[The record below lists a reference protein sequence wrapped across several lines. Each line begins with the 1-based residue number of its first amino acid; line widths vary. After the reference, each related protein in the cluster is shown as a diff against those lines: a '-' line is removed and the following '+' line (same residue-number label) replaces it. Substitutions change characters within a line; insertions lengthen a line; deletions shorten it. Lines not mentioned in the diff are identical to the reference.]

1 VTERLYFSDSYL
13 RSFHARVTESQIRN
27 GQPAVALSQS
37 AFYPE
42 GGGQPADYGTLN
54 GVAVTDVQSDEAG
67 EVWHLLAQPLSAT
80 AVVGEIDWPRRF
92 DHMQQHH
99 GQHLLSAAFEQLYSM
114 KTVSFHLGAAV
125 VTIDLDTPS
134 LSAEQAA
141 AAEELTNQV
150 IWENRP
156 VLARF
161 VTSAEL
167 ADIPLRKPPSVSGP
181 IRVVSVPEFDHS
193 ACGGTHPRT
202 TGGVGL
208 LSIRRWERRGAA
220 TRVEFLCG
228 ARALN
233 DLRAKHALL
242 GRLTTALSVGA
253 DEIEAAI
260 GRVREAEERSRK
272 GLEDARGQLIT
283 HEARALV
290 AGAANIGGAPVVQL
304 LSAPRGL
311 EELRNLA
318 RLVAEEGCV
327 AVIGM
332 ASDKGHLIVARGP
345 QLTADSGAVLRA
357 ALAPLGGKGG
367 GRPELAQGGLADPGL
382 VAEAIRLAV
391 AALTA
396 GSA

>member
-1 VTERLYFSDSYL
+1 MTERLYFSDSYL
-13 RSFHARVTESQIRN
+13 RSFHARVTESQIRD

-42 GGGQPADYGTLN
+42 GGGQPADHGTLN
-54 GVAVTDVQSDEAG
+54 GVAVIDVQSDNAG

-80 AVVGEIDWPRRF
+80 AVVAEIDWPRRF

-99 GQHLLSAAFEQLYSM
+99 GQHLLSAAFEQLYGM
-114 KTVSFHLGAAV
+114 KTISFHLGAAV
-125 VTIDLDTPS
+125 VTIDIDTPT

-141 AAEELTNQV
+141 AAEDLANQV

-167 ADIPLRKPPSVSGP
+167 ADIPLRKPPTVSGP

-202 TGGVGL
+202 TGGVGM

-228 ARALN
+228 ARALG

-242 GRLTTALSVGA
+242 SRLTAALSVGA
-253 DEIEAAI
+253 DEIEVAV
-260 GRVREAEERSRK
+260 GRVREAEERARK
-272 GLEDARGQLIT
+272 GMEEARGQLLT
-283 HEARALV
+283 YEAHDLAARAV
-290 AGAANIGGAPVVQL
+290 SIGGAPVVQL
-304 LSAPRGL
+304 LSEPRGI
-311 EELRNLA
+311 EELRSLA
-318 RLVAEEGCV
+318 RLVAEQGCV

-332 ASDKGHLIVARGP
+332 AADKGHLIVARGP
-345 QLTADSGAVLRA
+345 QLKADSGAVLRA

-367 GRPELAQGGLADPGL
+367 GRPELAQGGLADPAL
-382 VAEAIRLAV
+382 VAEAIRLAI
-391 AALTA
+391 AAIAA
-396 GSA
+396 GPA